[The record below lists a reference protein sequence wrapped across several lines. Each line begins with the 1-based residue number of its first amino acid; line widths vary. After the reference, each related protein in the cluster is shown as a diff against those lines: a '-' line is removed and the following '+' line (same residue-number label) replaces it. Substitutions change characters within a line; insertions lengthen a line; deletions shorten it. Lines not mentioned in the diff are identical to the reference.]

1 MPRKR
6 ENLRFVVVEGV
17 ISPTRKQHTKHQ
29 QRALFVKRVDKADL
43 DILWEKK
50 MQVRDWLQNFF
61 MSTHTLSEVRHFMA
75 WQNLSWWKLHRVTA
89 TKWIQPKENKEERKL
104 FREEKQVTTRKTVSS
119 RAEKNENQQVL
130 QLLSNSSDYLPN
142 IHTHR
147 AGGPASGGWVADIH
161 RALRAS
167 RVGDLLLEWGRTAL
181 GFTAARE
188 LFWQQPQTTWRK
200 KKACN
205 CGLSFECKYHFWA
218 EFQTAG
224 MGWGSN
230 SSGNGRATSDRIV
243 LQWSVIERNIE
254 ACTAQLDVIQSVGN
268 CGR

>member
-1 MPRKR
+1 MQKAVQPWVRPSVRTIQAPHHTYNSRHSIIFENPFSRFPSKNRTVYVPRKR

-147 AGGPASGGWVADIH
+147 AGGPASGG
-161 RALRAS
+161 
-167 RVGDLLLEWGRTAL
+167 
-181 GFTAARE
+181 
-188 LFWQQPQTTWRK
+188 
-200 KKACN
+200 
-205 CGLSFECKYHFWA
+205 
-218 EFQTAG
+218 
-224 MGWGSN
+224 
-230 SSGNGRATSDRIV
+230 
-243 LQWSVIERNIE
+243 
-254 ACTAQLDVIQSVGN
+254 
-268 CGR
+268 